1 MMQTEI
7 LQKPLKGCPN
17 FPREIK
23 LNNHNDSSLMIDDTD
38 TGNDTDRR
46 INPTTN
52 GPVSK
57 DVITDEMVRN
67 KAFRWCQDSIGG
79 AWLHLTSEKD
89 LQIEPVGGGMSNY
102 LYLITLPKGKHSSRG
117 EPEQVLLRIYGQISK
132 STLDFLVHNSVV
144 FALLAERK
152 LGPKPYGM
160 YHDGRIEEFI
170 KAKPLKPEDL
180 CKPEVMVMV
189 AEKLA
194 QFHSLDMPL
203 CKKPRWFKSL
213 VRGWIRDIQ
222 NNLDSNSVTMSRLQ
236 EKCPLFNMDT
246 EFNELLKM
254 ANDLNC
260 PIVFCH
266 NDLQG
271 GNILL
276 ADKATPQ
283 TPRMTIIDW
292 EYGHYN
298 YRGFDLGNHFN
309 EWMFDYTMT
318 DKPGFSFVCSN
329 FPSKEK
335 QFQFFKTY
343 LKASG
348 KEEITPTDLVNIYI
362 ETNTLALHSH
372 FTWGVWAMVQ
382 AQTSSIDFDYSIP
395 GPPIDYSEYALTRF
409 DSYFKLKKCLP
420 QIIAEAN
427 S

>member
-1 MMQTEI
+1 MATA
-7 LQKPLKGCPN
+7 LQGCPN
-17 FPREIK
+17 SHQDLMAI
-23 LNNHNDSSLMIDDTD
+23 NMHNASGTLVDDND
-38 TGNDTDRR
+38 VGNDTDRR
-46 INPTTN
+46 IDPPVN
-52 GPVSK
+52 GQVSK
-57 DVITDEMVRN
+57 DIITDDLVRR

-79 AWLHLTSEKD
+79 AWLQLSSDKD

-102 LYLITLPKGKHSSRG
+102 LYLISLPDGTRPHCS
-117 EPEQVLLRIYGQISK
+117 EPTQVLLRIYGQISK

-170 KAKPLKPEDL
+170 KARPLKPDDL
-180 CKPEVMVMV
+180 RKPDVMDMV

-213 VRGWIRDIQ
+213 VRGWIKDIQ
-222 NNLDSNSVTMSRLQ
+222 NNFASNSTTIARLLKMS
-236 EKCPLFNMDT
+236 PSFDMDT
-246 EFNELLKM
+246 EFNELLKT

-276 ADKATPQ
+276 AEKATPL

-309 EWMFDYTMT
+309 EWMFDYSMAGQ
-318 DKPGFSFVCSN
+318 PGFEWVAAN
-329 FPSKEK
+329 YPSKEM
-335 QFQFFKTY
+335 QYQFFRSY
-343 LKASG
+343 LRASG
-348 KEEITPTDLVNIYI
+348 KEEITKADLTSIYK

-382 AQTSSIDFDYSIP
+382 AQTSSIDFDYSA
-395 GPPIDYSEYALTRF
+395 YALTRF
-409 DSYFKLKKCLP
+409 ESYFKLKKNLP

-427 S
+427 G

>member
-1 MMQTEI
+1 MTTA
-7 LQKPLKGCPN
+7 LQGCPISHQDLLTIN
-17 FPREIK
+17 M
-23 LNNHNDSSLMIDDTD
+23 HNTSGTLVDDND
-38 TGNDTDRR
+38 VGNDTDRR
-46 INPTTN
+46 IDPPVN
-52 GPVSK
+52 GQMSK
-57 DVITDEMVRN
+57 DVITDDLVRR

-79 AWLHLTSEKD
+79 AWLQLSSDKD

-102 LYLITLPKGKHSSRG
+102 LYLISLPDGTRPHCS
-117 EPEQVLLRIYGQISK
+117 EPTQVLLRIYGQISK

-170 KAKPLKPEDL
+170 KARPLKPDDL
-180 CKPEVMVMV
+180 RKPEVMDMV

-213 VRGWIRDIQ
+213 VRGWIKDIQ
-222 NNLDSNSVTMSRLQ
+222 NNFDSNSSTIARLLKMS
-236 EKCPLFNMDT
+236 PSFDMDT
-246 EFNELLKM
+246 EFNELLKA

-276 ADKATPQ
+276 AEKATPT

-309 EWMFDYTMT
+309 EWMFDYSMT
-318 DKPGFSFVCSN
+318 GQPGFEWTAAN
-329 FPSKEK
+329 YPSKEM
-335 QFQFFKTY
+335 QYQFFRSY
-343 LKASG
+343 LRASG
-348 KEEITPTDLVNIYI
+348 KEEITNADLMSIYK

-382 AQTSSIDFDYSIP
+382 AQTSSIDFDYTA
-395 GPPIDYSEYALTRF
+395 YALTRF
-409 DSYFKLKKCLP
+409 ESYFKLKKNLP

>member
-1 MMQTEI
+1 MMQTEM
-7 LQKPLKGCPN
+7 LTKTTQNHPSSQK
-17 FPREIK
+17 E
-23 LNNHNDSSLMIDDTD
+23 LNNHNHNDPSLIVDDGD

-46 INPTTN
+46 INPQTN
-52 GPVSK
+52 GQVCK
-57 DVITDEMVRN
+57 DVITDEMVRG

-79 AWLHLTSEKD
+79 AWLNLTSEKEIH
-89 LQIEPVGGGMSNY
+89 IEPVGGGMSNY
-102 LYLITLPKGKHSSRG
+102 LYLISLPENIQRLRG

-170 KAKPLKPEDL
+170 KARPLKPEDL
-180 CKPEVMVMV
+180 CKTEVMDMV

-194 QFHSLDMPL
+194 QFHNLDMPL

-213 VRGWIRDIQ
+213 VRGWIKDIQ
-222 NNLDSNSVTMSRLQ
+222 NNSDLNRVTISHLK
-236 EKCPLFNMDT
+236 EKCPSFDLDT
-246 EFNELLKM
+246 EFSELLKM

-266 NDLQG
+266 NDLHG

-276 ADKATPQ
+276 AEKATSHTQ
-283 TPRMTIIDW
+283 KMTIIDW

-309 EWMFDYTMT
+309 EWTFDYTMCG
-318 DKPGFSFVCSN
+318 KPGFTFVSSN

-335 QFQFFKTY
+335 QFQFFRSY

-348 KEEITPTDLVNIYI
+348 KEEISQSDLVNIYV

-382 AQTSSIDFDYSIP
+382 AQTSSIDFDYSA
-395 GPPIDYSEYALTRF
+395 YALTRF
-409 DSYFKLKKCLP
+409 DSYFKLKKRLP
-420 QIIAEAN
+420 QIIADA
-427 S
+427 SSS